1 MMMILLLLAASALAS
16 TPLRVAT
23 WNVETLGAPGDS
35 EYEAALDVA
44 LRLGADVLCFNE
56 IGSAT
61 DASYLATFAEDAG
74 YSSYAVAS
82 GGPFGSDRSAC
93 LSDYSLIAEEWSAAD
108 LSGDAGANDLTRNFL
123 AITIDLPTEEE
134 DVVILSTH
142 YKSGSSNED
151 ELRRAIEVRRT
162 QQLMAFYA
170 GMPTVFMGDL
180 NADQEDGPG
189 YPATF
194 TSLPSSLPSSW
205 VLGADLQV
213 ELAAGLLNDPFALL
227 SSSGVVLAAAQ
238 VDGSPSTRP
247 SSGRRLDY
255 IVVSGDME
263 ADAVAEVYNSE
274 LDGTSGLLSWTGQ
287 PLDAALSLEASD
299 HLPVVVDLWV
309 GPANLAPTAS
319 ISALPTV
326 VAGSGLHMDAGPSVD
341 TDGHLTAWTWD
352 FGDGTG
358 ATGSSVD
365 HVWTTAGSYTLTLV
379 VTDDDGATASAS
391 MVIEVQ
397 AANIAPVSQPGGPYG
412 STTRRQVHFS
422 GLGSSDVDGNIVSYQ
437 WNFGDGMVGS
447 GVKPRHLYTR
457 KGNYTATLVVTD
469 DKGATHSATAAVRIT
484 RP

>member
-1 MMMILLLLAASALAS
+1 MLLLLAASALAS

-108 LSGDAGANDLTRNFL
+108 LSGDASANDITRNFL
-123 AITIDLPTEEE
+123 AITIDLPTEQD

-170 GMPTVFMGDL
+170 NMPTVFMGDL
-180 NADQEDGPG
+180 NADQGDGPG
-189 YPATF
+189 YPAIF
-194 TSLPSSLPSSW
+194 TSLPSTLPSSW
-205 VLGADLQV
+205 VLGSDLQP
-213 ELAAGLLNDPFALL
+213 EIAAGLLNDPFSVL
-227 SSSGVVLAAAQ
+227 SASGVVLGATQ
-238 VDGSPSTRP
+238 VDGSPTTRP

-255 IVVSGDME
+255 IVVSADLA
-263 ADAVAEVYNSE
+263 ADAVAEVYNSA
-274 LDGTSGLLSWTGQ
+274 LDGTLGLLSWTGQ
-287 PLDAALSLEASD
+287 PLDASLSLDASD

-309 GPANLAPTAS
+309 GPPNVAPTAA

-326 VAGSGLHMDAGPSVD
+326 VAGSSLHL
-341 TDGHLTAWTWD
+341 DGTTSADSDGTITGWTWD
-352 FGDGTG
+352 FGDGSQS
-358 ATGSSVD
+358 TGSAVD
-365 HVWTTAGSYTLTLV
+365 HVWANSGPYTVVLT
-379 VTDDDGATASAS
+379 VTDDDGATARAN

-397 AANIAPVSQPGGPYG
+397 AANIAPVSQPGGPYS
-412 STTRRQVHFS
+412 STTRRQVRFS
-422 GLGSSDVDGNIVSYQ
+422 GLASTDVDGHIASYQ
-437 WNFGDGMVGS
+437 WNFGDGTVGS
-447 GVKPRHLYTR
+447 GVNPRHLYTR
-457 KGNYTATLVVTD
+457 RGNYTATLVVTD
-469 DKGATHSATAAVRIT
+469 DQGATHSASAAVRIT